1 LPALDPE
8 PPAVPPPLPLPF
20 PLLPL
25 LPAPD
30 PEPPVAALLPL
41 PGLLEPC
48 PELPPLPFPLLPL
61 LPAPDPEP
69 PVAAL
74 LPLPGLLEPC
84 PELPPLP
91 FPLLPPLPALGPE
104 PAGPLPCP
112 PRAFPLGA
120 DVVAVAR
127 HAESPAGY
135 SLRNC
140 SIAARDL
147 PANAAEHASAP
158 GCAALAPLERRH
170 KLSPTKAEVDNK
182 ARLEETPF
190 DAPLRQRARVIT
202 LSNTAKLLL
211 SRKRADPPRSRC
223 FR

>member
-1 LPALDPE
+1 LPAL
-8 PPAVPPPLPLPF
+8 
-20 PLLPL
+20 
-25 LPAPD
+25 D

-158 GCAALAPLERRH
+158 GWAALAPLERRH
-170 KLSPTKAEVDNK
+170 KLRPTKAEVDNK
-182 ARLEETPF
+182 ARLEETLF
-190 DAPLRQRARVIT
+190 DAPLRQRARVTT
-202 LSNTAKLLL
+202 LSHTAKLLL
-211 SRKRADPPRSRC
+211 SRKPADPPRSRC
-223 FR
+223 FI